1 MHRQVAQLDDEGQ
14 LAPGLPVHG
23 LAEALLMDEGLQV
36 VLVGHAHGVVRG
48 VHPPHR
54 QLQRLAAAHGAQG
67 RGGGI
72 NLLGFHA
79 GGGKEG
85 VGGDGLEE
93 GEVGHG
99 GTSNYLSFG
108 ILEIQCITI
117 VFQGISSTLLV

>member
-1 MHRQVAQLDDEGQ
+1 
-14 LAPGLPVHG
+14 
-23 LAEALLMDEGLQV
+23 MDEGLQV

-67 RGGGI
+67 RGRGI

-93 GEVGHG
+93 GEVGHSVSSSLSLFSSIFFRIYG
-99 GTSNYLSFG
+99 FVVFFCLMYSNQFLHYIYNSF
-108 ILEIQCITI
+108 
-117 VFQGISSTLLV
+117 